1 MSRHAFHPFSLP
13 PIAIQLNPWQWFF
26 QTVRGHELTSGQ
38 KEPRLLSL
46 LQCSGQFKW
55 VDSDLSFSFLFI
67 HTKLMCKTGF
77 VGKENAKAW

>member
-1 MSRHAFHPFSLP
+1 MSRHTFHPFSLP

-46 LQCSGQFKW
+46 LQCSGQLKNQ
-55 VDSDLSFSFLFI
+55 DSCPCYSVLDSSS
-67 HTKLMCKTGF
+67 
-77 VGKENAKAW
+77 E